1 MMDFVLADRSV
12 LELPVGREPS
22 QGEMMPNFLGVFE
35 DEGLAFR
42 LITLFG
48 VPGAFAEAVG
58 LKTPH
63 YAIRELADYAIF
75 KRMNST
81 DRSET
86 RFHVDPKA
94 VL

>member
-1 MMDFVLADRSV
+1 MMDFVLAGKSV
-12 LELPVGREPS
+12 PELPVRREPS
-22 QGEMMPNFLGVFE
+22 QGEMMPNFWGV
-35 DEGLAFR
+35 LRMRASPSVS
-42 LITLFG
+42 ITLFG

-63 YAIRELADYAIF
+63 YAIRELADYAMF

-81 DRSET
+81 DGSET